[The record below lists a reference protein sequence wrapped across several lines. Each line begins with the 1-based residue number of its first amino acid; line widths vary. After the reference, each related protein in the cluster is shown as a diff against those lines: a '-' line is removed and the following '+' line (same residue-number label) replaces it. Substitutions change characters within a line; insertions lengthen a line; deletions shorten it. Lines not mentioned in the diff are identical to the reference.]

1 MEGFCPQKSRFCG
14 HFLWPENALPL
25 QSFGMNAPDCACI
38 ASGAGSIEIIL
49 IGSGPHGDGAVVARY
64 FLCRKLRQ
72 TSFDYPLPKQ
82 FIAWKQPAAHM
93 AAARDIPLG
102 ELPKHIA
109 RTNG

>member
-1 MEGFCPQKSRFCG
+1 
-14 HFLWPENALPL
+14 
-25 QSFGMNAPDCACI
+25 MNAPDCACI

-49 IGSGPHGDGAVVARY
+49 IGSGPHGGGAVVARY

-93 AAARDIPLG
+93 AAARSILSFSVSRKLLLIIPFWRFPKLG
-102 ELPKHIA
+102 VRNPLPEQTGNIGKCC
-109 RTNG
+109 